1 MNSEIAPQLALAPSK
16 PLASEPGPHVTDE
29 SDSRTDRPLVPH
41 LPTDVAFG
49 ENQEFLHRGSRV
61 VLRNVLT
68 LDRLVVCAC
77 ASQTTYVVNRAE
89 LTPIA
94 TSLGKD
100 ARSTEELDT
109 VTEEQMKVATARQ
122 QALEPYLAGSSKL
135 SQVAARQLARQFQ
148 VDVRTVRRWCAR
160 FRRVGDVTAFFDMQR
175 GRRAGQTS
183 LDKIVEA
190 IIDSAVRTQLNQSGN
205 CSVRAVYERIKS
217 DCEVTGRPSPARG
230 TVLARIKALKS
241 DPDALPPDIGKKLR
255 DRKALVRGTAEVTGA
270 LQRVEIDHTLV
281 DTHLID
287 ARDGGPIGRAWLTMA
302 MCWFTRMILGIVL
315 TLEHPSRLSVAL
327 CMRHAIF
334 PKESWMAEVGAVGSW
349 PAFGRMR
356 NVYTDNGAEFRSL
369 SFRLG
374 CRQQNIAYGYR
385 PVRTPRY
392 GGRIERL
399 LGTFMKRMRL
409 IPGNTFNE
417 ILNTKSP
424 YPQQHAVLTLKDLQR
439 WFANEIVAY
448 HNERHS
454 VLGCPPIVAWER
466 AWQTPHGI
474 VLPHYPKD
482 PWTLFTNMLP
492 HVSRCVY
499 PEGVLWN
506 GLRYR
511 CPELEPFIQPEIK
524 QVFRY
529 DPRDISAI
537 YMRKADGAFTSI
549 PWTQPHWPRL
559 SLWEWNEIR
568 RRDGKR
574 DKVADAA
581 AVRAA
586 MEDNE
591 RLIAERVSQG
601 QLRARRRR
609 ARQDH
614 WPDCRDPSSQPGPA
628 ARTVRTPRRSEV
640 LTCEVEALAPLP
652 RTQLEVTVSSTES
665 AIEFEVLE

>member
-1 MNSEIAPQLALAPSK
+1 MHDNDSLHRGKAPLK
-16 PLASEPGPHVTDE
+16 PRVTREGDAHTPH
-29 SDSRTDRPLVPH
+29 RPKLV
-41 LPTDVAFG
+41 TDVAFS

-61 VLRNVLT
+61 VLKSVLT
-68 LDRLVVCAC
+68 LDRMVVCDC
-77 ASQTTYVVNRAE
+77 ASKQTYVV
-89 LTPIA
+89 
-94 TSLGKD
+94 D
-100 ARSTEELDT
+100 RSDLAPLASSREPTVPSIEQINT
-109 VTEEQMKVATARQ
+109 VTEEQLAIATARQ
-122 QALEPYLAGSSKL
+122 RALESHLANFKL
-135 SQVAARQLARQFQ
+135 SEVGAHQLARQFQ
-148 VDVRTVRRWCAR
+148 VDTRTVRRWVAR
-160 FRRVGDVTAFFDMQR
+160 FRKVGDVTAFLDIPR

-183 LDKIVEA
+183 LDKTVEA
-190 IIDSAVRTQLNQSGN
+190 IIDSAVRAQLSRSGN

-217 DCEVTGRPSPARG
+217 DCEVTGKPIPAKG
-230 TVLARIKALKS
+230 TVLTRIKGLKS
-241 DPDALPPDIGKKLR
+241 DPQVLPPDIGEKLQL
-255 DRKALVRGTAEVTGA
+255 RKALVRGTAEVSGA
-270 LQRVEIDHTLV
+270 LERVEIDHTLV

-287 ARDGGPIGRAWLTMA
+287 ARDGGPVGRAWLTMA

-334 PKESWMAEVGAVGSW
+334 PKESWMAEVGAGGQW

-356 NVYTDNGAEFRSL
+356 SVYTDNGAEFRSL

-374 CRQQNIAYGYR
+374 CQQQNIEYGYR

-399 LGTFMKRMRL
+399 LGTFMRRMRL
-409 IPGNTFNE
+409 IPGNTFSE
-417 ILNTKSP
+417 ILNAKSP
-424 YPQQHAVLTLKDLQR
+424 YPQQQAVLTLTDLKR
-439 WFANEIVAY
+439 WMANEIVAY

-454 VLGCPPIVAWER
+454 ALGCPPIVAWER
-466 AWQTPHGI
+466 AWQTPQG
-474 VLPHYPKD
+474 VMLPSYPKD

-492 HVSRCVY
+492 HISRCVY

-511 CPELEPFIQPEIK
+511 CPELEPLVQPETK
-524 QVFRY
+524 RVFRY

-537 YMRKADGAFTSI
+537 YLHQSDGTFVPV
-549 PWTQPHWPRL
+549 PWTKSTWPRL
-559 SLWEWNEIR
+559 SLWEWHEIR

-586 MEDNE
+586 MQDNE

-609 ARQDH
+609 ARKDQW
-614 WPDCRDPSSQPGPA
+614 WPIPAPSAGAMPA
-628 ARTVRTPRRSEV
+628 PRPRRIARPSEA
-640 LTCEVEALAPLP
+640 LTCEVEPLAPLP
-652 RTQLEVTVSSTES
+652 RTQLEVTVSSTDS
-665 AIEFEVLE
+665 PIEFEVLE